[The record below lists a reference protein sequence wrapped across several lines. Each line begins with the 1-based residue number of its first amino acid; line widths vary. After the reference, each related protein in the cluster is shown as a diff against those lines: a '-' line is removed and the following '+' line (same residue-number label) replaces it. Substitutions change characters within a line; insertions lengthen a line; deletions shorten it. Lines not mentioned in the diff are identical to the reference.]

1 MFKRGDKNILT
12 ILYNI
17 KSHLD
22 DEYDNCIV
30 VVGDT
35 GSGKS
40 HFVLQLIDTWYKAI
54 LNKEINNNTS
64 KQLTGDYYSWV
75 ENFKCLKSFDIN
87 ALDEGNLALDS
98 KDFMTKTSKDITKLF
113 NVFRSKKFFSII
125 ILPDFFSL
133 SKYFRENRLRGLFYI
148 PSRGEYKFYSK
159 EKIKWINALNYGNKV
174 KRIEVVRSTHS
185 HKFDA
190 YKGKMLKHYEE
201 QKDEVINSLLRD
213 IHSRMLEEK
222 NKSKIKETNITFKQY
237 IQPMAFEML
246 DNGMSDKIIKQK
258 LEIDNVNYTKIKR
271 EYIMQKNTLKTKV
284 KQKLEIDNNLKYS

>member
-1 MFKRGDKNILT
+1 MFT

-17 KSHLD
+17 FEHLE
-22 DEYDNCIV
+22 DEYDCCLV

-54 LNKEINNNTS
+54 LKQNITSETS

-133 SKYFRENRLRGLFYI
+133 SKYFRENRLRGLFHI
-148 PSRGEYKFYSK
+148 DSRGEYKFYSK
-159 EKIKWINALNYGNKV
+159 KKIKWINALNYGNKV
-174 KRIEVVRSTHS
+174 KRINVVRETH
-185 HKFDA
+185 KYQFDK
-190 YKGKMLKHYEE
+190 YTGKMLKHYEE
-201 QKDEVINSLLRD
+201 QKDEVINSLLKD

-222 NKSKIKETNITFKQY
+222 SKNKVKDTTQSFKEFVK
-237 IQPMAFEML
+237 PKVFEML
-246 DNGMSDKIIKQK
+246 KNGVEDSLIRTR
-258 LEIDNVNYTKIKR
+258 LEIDKMSFTKMKKEFVVDKEESKQNR
-271 EYIMQKNTLKTKV
+271 LKNAGL
-284 KQKLEIDNNLKYS
+284 IR